1 MEFIIIIYIIIICS
15 SLSMI
20 LTSNPVYGLK
30 FLILI
35 FLNFSFLLIYFN
47 INYLGFIFIMVYV
60 GAVTIL
66 FLFVVMM
73 LDIKQSLIHSSNYLT
88 IGFLFVLLLFF
99 ILFNIIHFNVT
110 SLKQYEL
117 INNFYF
123 FKYHQNYISNINIL
137 GILLFNY
144 YFITLLLVGLILLVA
159 TIGSIYL
166 TYTTES
172 IAIKKQMTQFDRTS
186 NIYLS

>member
-1 MEFIIIIYIIIICS
+1 
-15 SLSMI
+15 
-20 LTSNPVYGLK
+20 
-30 FLILI
+30 
-35 FLNFSFLLIYFN
+35 
-47 INYLGFIFIMVYV
+47 MVYV

-99 ILFNIIHFNVT
+99 ILFNIIHFNVA

-117 INNFYF
+117 VNNFFF
-123 FKYHQNYISNINIL
+123 FKYHQTYISNINIL

-144 YFITLLLVGLILLVA
+144 SSTGN
-159 TIGSIYL
+159 
-166 TYTTES
+166 
-172 IAIKKQMTQFDRTS
+172 TS
-186 NIYLS
+186 AGISGWLSCKIICSLMNN